1 MLVGSV
7 RKFMK
12 GGLSPA
18 HVWSS
23 VVLGFLL
30 GMIPDYG
37 ASAGLVAIL
46 LLCSALVSVNAGLF
60 ALSLILS
67 KTILLL
73 SLPWLFDLG
82 QAALHGSLGTVFLN
96 LSQLPVL
103 AWFGFERYAMV
114 GALVAGVP
122 LALLAAL
129 VINAGVQKM
138 RLASADLQVN
148 RKFDAFVQSLIGRIT
163 LSLLL
168 GKSAREGLGSALS
181 QPVPLFRW
189 KAGLIATSLVALLA
203 VGAWQW
209 AKSGLK
215 DVLLPVIERANGA
228 TVDVGRLSL
237 NLWTGT
243 IDVTDL
249 EVADPSDLSVNL
261 FSATDLRVS
270 ISSVS
275 LLSKRLVVSEVRTQ
289 EARSGMPRTSPG
301 QLIGPLIEAVAITAP
316 TTDEVGSYVKDA
328 EHWLDRLRQVQDW
341 LKRWEG
347 MIPEGSESPP
357 ALGSPSYREWLD
369 EQIAQSGY
377 TRLSFDPIKDGY
389 WSALAVKVSVDSV
402 RIATFGDKDLTLL
415 AENIASNPK
424 QLGLSPSL
432 KMNSEDGSVGMLLQ
446 LDELSGAGANR
457 VNFSVDGLDAQSAL
471 LSLKPSISN
480 RVSGG
485 QIDFSLDGE
494 FRYAGKGEL
503 AIDLLA
509 RLRDSELTI
518 QRRKI
523 PVDEFEVPVLVEG
536 SFKAPKL
543 RVDNKTMEDQLKDLA
558 EDALK
563 DEVKSRVEDKI
574 KSKLF
579 DRLKGLIK

>member
-46 LLCSALVSVNAGLF
+46 LLCSALIRVNAGLF

-82 QAALHGSLGTVFLN
+82 QAALHGSLGTVFLS

-261 FSATDLRVS
+261 FSATDLRIS

-289 EARSGMPRTSPG
+289 EARSGMPRASPG

-316 TTDEVGSYVKDA
+316 TSDEVGSYVKDA

-357 ALGSPSYREWLD
+357 ALGSPSYQEWLD

-424 QLGLSPSL
+424 QVGLSPSL

-480 RVSGG
+480 RVNGG

-536 SFKAPKL
+536 TFKAPKL

>member
-46 LLCSALVSVNAGLF
+46 LLCSALVRVNAGLF

-82 QAALHGSLGTVFLN
+82 QAALHGSLGTVFLS

-261 FSATDLRVS
+261 FSATDLRIS

-301 QLIGPLIEAVAITAP
+301 QLIGPLIDAVAITAP
-316 TTDEVGSYVKDA
+316 TSDEVGSYVKDA

-357 ALGSPSYREWLD
+357 ALGSPSYQEWLD

-424 QLGLSPSL
+424 QLGVSPSL

-543 RVDNKTMEDQLKDLA
+543 RVDSKTMEDQLKDLA

-563 DEVKSRVEDKI
+563 DEAKSRVEDKI

>member
-46 LLCSALVSVNAGLF
+46 LLCSALIRVNAGLF

-82 QAALHGSLGTVFLN
+82 QAALHGSLGIVFLN

-103 AWFGFERYAMV
+103 AWFGFERYATV

-122 LALLAAL
+122 LALVAAFI
-129 VINAGVQKM
+129 INSGVQKM
-138 RLASADLQVN
+138 RDAGANLQAN
-148 RKFDAFVQSLIGRIT
+148 ATFDAFAQSFLGRTLIT
-163 LSLLL
+163 LLL
-168 GKSAREGLGSALS
+168 GKSSKDGLGSALS

-228 TVDVGRLSL
+228 TVDADRLSL

-316 TTDEVGSYVKDA
+316 TSDEVGSYVKDA

-357 ALGSPSYREWLD
+357 ALGSPSYQEWLD

-402 RIATFGDKDLTLL
+402 RIATFSDKDLTLL

-424 QLGLSPSL
+424 QVGLSPSL

-480 RVSGG
+480 RVNGG

-536 SFKAPKL
+536 TFKAPKL
-543 RVDNKTMEDQLKDLA
+543 RMDNKTMEDQLKDLA

-563 DEVKSRVEDKI
+563 DEAKSKVEDKV
-574 KSKLF
+574 KGKLF

>member
-1 MLVGSV
+1 MLFGSA

-12 GGLSPA
+12 GGLLPA

-23 VVLGFLL
+23 VLLGFLL

-46 LLCSALVSVNAGLF
+46 LLCSALIRVNAGLF

-261 FSATDLRVS
+261 FSATDLRIS

-316 TTDEVGSYVKDA
+316 TSDEVGSYVKDA

-357 ALGSPSYREWLD
+357 ALGSPSYQEWLD

-424 QLGLSPSL
+424 QVGLSPSL

-471 LSLKPSISN
+471 LSLKPSISS
-480 RVSGG
+480 RVNGG

-536 SFKAPKL
+536 TFKAPKL
-543 RVDNKTMEDQLKDLA
+543 RMDNKTMEDQLKDLA

>member
-46 LLCSALVSVNAGLF
+46 LLCSALIRVNAGLF

-316 TTDEVGSYVKDA
+316 TSDEVGSYVKDA

-357 ALGSPSYREWLD
+357 ALGSPSYQEWLD

-389 WSALAVKVSVDSV
+389 WSALAAKVSVESV

-424 QLGLSPSL
+424 QVGLSPSL

-471 LSLKPSISN
+471 LSLKPSISS
-480 RVSGG
+480 RVNGG

-509 RLRDSELTI
+509 KLRDSELTI

-536 SFKAPKL
+536 TFKAPKL

>member
-46 LLCSALVSVNAGLF
+46 LLCSALIRVNAGLF

-82 QAALHGSLGTVFLN
+82 QTALHGSLGTVFLN

-270 ISSVS
+270 ISSVA
-275 LLSKRLVVSEVRTQ
+275 LLSKRLVVSEVRAQ

-316 TTDEVGSYVKDA
+316 TSDEVGSYVKDA

-357 ALGSPSYREWLD
+357 ALGSPSYQEWLD

-424 QLGLSPSL
+424 QVGLSPSL

-457 VNFSVDGLDAQSAL
+457 VTFSVDGLDAQSAL
-471 LSLKPSISN
+471 SSLKPSISS
-480 RVSGG
+480 RVNGG

-536 SFKAPKL
+536 TFKAPKL
-543 RVDNKTMEDQLKDLA
+543 RMDNKTMEDQLKDLA

-563 DEVKSRVEDKI
+563 DEAKSKVEDKV
-574 KSKLF
+574 KGKLF

>member
-46 LLCSALVSVNAGLF
+46 LLCSALIRVNAGLF

-316 TTDEVGSYVKDA
+316 TSDEVGSYVKDA

-357 ALGSPSYREWLD
+357 ALGSPSYQEWLD

-424 QLGLSPSL
+424 QVGLSPSL

-471 LSLKPSISN
+471 LSLKPSISS
-480 RVSGG
+480 RVNGG

-509 RLRDSELTI
+509 KLRDSELTI

-536 SFKAPKL
+536 TFKAPKL

-563 DEVKSRVEDKI
+563 DEAKSRVEDKI

>member
-46 LLCSALVSVNAGLF
+46 LLCSALIRVNAGLF

-228 TVDVGRLSL
+228 TVDVDRLSL

-270 ISSVS
+270 ISSVA
-275 LLSKRLVVSEVRTQ
+275 LLSKRLVVSEVRAQ

-316 TTDEVGSYVKDA
+316 TSDEVGSYVKDA
-328 EHWLDRLRQVQDW
+328 EHWLDRLRQVQAL

-347 MIPEGSESPP
+347 MIPAGSESKP
-357 ALGSPSYREWLD
+357 ALGSPSYQEWLD

-424 QLGLSPSL
+424 QVGLSPSL

-471 LSLKPSISN
+471 LSLKPSISS
-480 RVSGG
+480 RVNGG

-536 SFKAPKL
+536 TFKAPKL
-543 RVDNKTMEDQLKDLA
+543 RMDNKTMEDQLKDLA

-563 DEVKSRVEDKI
+563 DEAKSKVEDKV
-574 KSKLF
+574 KGKLF

>member
-46 LLCSALVSVNAGLF
+46 LLCSALIRVNAGLF

-228 TVDVGRLSL
+228 TVDVDRLSL

-270 ISSVS
+270 ISSVA

-316 TTDEVGSYVKDA
+316 TSDEVGSYVKDA
-328 EHWLDRLRQVQDW
+328 EHWLDRLRQVQAL

-347 MIPEGSESPP
+347 MIPAGSESKP
-357 ALGSPSYREWLD
+357 ALGSPSYQEWLD

-424 QLGLSPSL
+424 QVGLSPSL

-471 LSLKPSISN
+471 LSLKPSISS
-480 RVSGG
+480 RVNGG

-536 SFKAPKL
+536 TFKAPKL
-543 RVDNKTMEDQLKDLA
+543 RMDNKTMEDQLKDLA

-563 DEVKSRVEDKI
+563 DEAKSKVEDKV
-574 KSKLF
+574 KGKLF

>member
-46 LLCSALVSVNAGLF
+46 LLCSALIRVNAGLF

-82 QAALHGSLGTVFLN
+82 QAALHGSLGTVFLS

-228 TVDVGRLSL
+228 TVDADRLSL

-261 FSATDLRVS
+261 FSATDLRIS

-289 EARSGMPRTSPG
+289 EARSGMPRASPG

-316 TTDEVGSYVKDA
+316 TSDEVGSYVKDA

-357 ALGSPSYREWLD
+357 ALGSPSYQEWLD

-424 QLGLSPSL
+424 QVGLSPSL

-480 RVSGG
+480 RVNGG

-536 SFKAPKL
+536 TFKAPKL

>member
-46 LLCSALVSVNAGLF
+46 LLCSALIRVNAGLF

-82 QAALHGSLGTVFLN
+82 QTALHGSLGTVFLN

-316 TTDEVGSYVKDA
+316 TSDEVGSYVKDA

-357 ALGSPSYREWLD
+357 ALGSPSYQEWLD

-457 VNFSVDGLDAQSAL
+457 VTFSVDGLDAQSAL
-471 LSLKPSISN
+471 SSLKPSISS
-480 RVSGG
+480 RVNGG

-536 SFKAPKL
+536 TFKAPKL
-543 RVDNKTMEDQLKDLA
+543 RMDNKTMEDQLKDLA

-563 DEVKSRVEDKI
+563 DEAKSKVEDKV
-574 KSKLF
+574 KGKLF

>member
-46 LLCSALVSVNAGLF
+46 LLCSALIRVNAGLF

-103 AWFGFERYAMV
+103 AWFGFERYAVV

-228 TVDVGRLSL
+228 TVDVDRLSL

-316 TTDEVGSYVKDA
+316 TSDEVGSYVKDA

-357 ALGSPSYREWLD
+357 ALGSPSYQEWLD

-457 VNFSVDGLDAQSAL
+457 VTFSVDGLDAQSAL
-471 LSLKPSISN
+471 SSLKPSISS
-480 RVSGG
+480 RVNGG

-536 SFKAPKL
+536 TFKAPKL

>member
-1 MLVGSV
+1 MLFGSA

-46 LLCSALVSVNAGLF
+46 LLCSALIRVNAGLF

-103 AWFGFERYAMV
+103 AWFGFERYAVV

-316 TTDEVGSYVKDA
+316 TSDEVGSYVKDA

-357 ALGSPSYREWLD
+357 ALGSPSYQEWLD

-424 QLGLSPSL
+424 QVGLSPSL

-509 RLRDSELTI
+509 KLRDSELTI

-536 SFKAPKL
+536 TFKAPKL

-563 DEVKSRVEDKI
+563 DEAKSKVEDKV
-574 KSKLF
+574 KGKLF

>member
-1 MLVGSV
+1 MLFGSA

-12 GGLSPA
+12 GGLLPA

-23 VVLGFLL
+23 VLLGFLL

-46 LLCSALVSVNAGLF
+46 LLCSALIRVNAGLF

-316 TTDEVGSYVKDA
+316 TSDEVGSYVKDA

-357 ALGSPSYREWLD
+357 ALGSPSYQEWLD

-389 WSALAVKVSVDSV
+389 WSALAAKVSVESV

-424 QLGLSPSL
+424 QLGVSPSL

-509 RLRDSELTI
+509 KLRDSELTI

-536 SFKAPKL
+536 TFKAPKL
-543 RVDNKTMEDQLKDLA
+543 RVDNKTMEDQLKYLA

>member
-46 LLCSALVSVNAGLF
+46 LLCSALIRVNAGLF

-316 TTDEVGSYVKDA
+316 TSDEVGSYVKDA

-357 ALGSPSYREWLD
+357 ALGSPSYQEWLD

-389 WSALAVKVSVDSV
+389 WSALAAKVSVEPV

-480 RVSGG
+480 RVNGG

-536 SFKAPKL
+536 TFKAPKL
-543 RVDNKTMEDQLKDLA
+543 RMDNKTMEDQLKDLA

-563 DEVKSRVEDKI
+563 DEAKSKVEDKV
-574 KSKLF
+574 KGKLF

>member
-1 MLVGSV
+1 
-7 RKFMK
+7 
-12 GGLSPA
+12 
-18 HVWSS
+18 
-23 VVLGFLL
+23 
-30 GMIPDYG
+30 
-37 ASAGLVAIL
+37 
-46 LLCSALVSVNAGLF
+46 
-60 ALSLILS
+60 
-67 KTILLL
+67 
-73 SLPWLFDLG
+73 
-82 QAALHGSLGTVFLN
+82 
-96 LSQLPVL
+96 
-103 AWFGFERYAMV
+103 
-114 GALVAGVP
+114 
-122 LALLAAL
+122 
-129 VINAGVQKM
+129 
-138 RLASADLQVN
+138 
-148 RKFDAFVQSLIGRIT
+148 
-163 LSLLL
+163 
-168 GKSAREGLGSALS
+168 
-181 QPVPLFRW
+181 
-189 KAGLIATSLVALLA
+189 
-203 VGAWQW
+203 
-209 AKSGLK
+209 
-215 DVLLPVIERANGA
+215 
-228 TVDVGRLSL
+228 
-237 NLWTGT
+237 
-243 IDVTDL
+243 
-249 EVADPSDLSVNL
+249 
-261 FSATDLRVS
+261 
-270 ISSVS
+270 
-275 LLSKRLVVSEVRTQ
+275 
-289 EARSGMPRTSPG
+289 
-301 QLIGPLIEAVAITAP
+301 
-316 TTDEVGSYVKDA
+316 VGSYVKDA

-347 MIPEGSESPP
+347 MIPEGSESKP
-357 ALGSPSYREWLD
+357 AVGSPSYQEWLD
-369 EQIAQSGY
+369 EQIAQSSY

-389 WSALAVKVSVDSV
+389 WSALAAKVSVESV

-424 QLGLSPSL
+424 QLGVSPSL

-509 RLRDSELTI
+509 KLRDSELTI

-536 SFKAPKL
+536 TFKAPKL

>member
-316 TTDEVGSYVKDA
+316 TSDEVGSYVKDA

-357 ALGSPSYREWLD
+357 ALGSPSYQEWLD

-424 QLGLSPSL
+424 QVGLSPSL

-471 LSLKPSISN
+471 LSLKPSISS
-480 RVSGG
+480 RVNGG

-509 RLRDSELTI
+509 KLRDSELTI

-536 SFKAPKL
+536 TFKAPKL

>member
-1 MLVGSV
+1 MLFGSA

-12 GGLSPA
+12 GGLLPA

-23 VVLGFLL
+23 VLLGFLL

-46 LLCSALVSVNAGLF
+46 LLCSALIRVNTGLF

-103 AWFGFERYAMV
+103 AWFGFERYAVV

-138 RLASADLQVN
+138 RLASVDLQVN
-148 RKFDAFVQSLIGRIT
+148 RKLDAFAQSLIGRIT

-316 TTDEVGSYVKDA
+316 TSDEVGSYVKDA

-357 ALGSPSYREWLD
+357 ALGSPSYQEWLD

-424 QLGLSPSL
+424 QLGVSPSL

-457 VNFSVDGLDAQSAL
+457 VTFSVDGLDAQSAL
-471 LSLKPSISN
+471 SSLKPSISS
-480 RVSGG
+480 RVNGG

-536 SFKAPKL
+536 TFKAPKL
-543 RVDNKTMEDQLKDLA
+543 RVDNKTMEDQVKDLA

>member
-270 ISSVS
+270 ISSVA
-275 LLSKRLVVSEVRTQ
+275 LLSKRLVVSEVRAQ

-316 TTDEVGSYVKDA
+316 TSDEVGSYVKDA

-357 ALGSPSYREWLD
+357 ALGSPSYQEWLD

>member
-46 LLCSALVSVNAGLF
+46 LLCSALISVNAGLF

-316 TTDEVGSYVKDA
+316 TSDEVGSYVKDA

-357 ALGSPSYREWLD
+357 ALGSPSYQEWLD

-424 QLGLSPSL
+424 QVGLSPSL

-471 LSLKPSISN
+471 LSLKPSISS
-480 RVSGG
+480 RVNGG

-509 RLRDSELTI
+509 KLRDSELTI

-536 SFKAPKL
+536 TFKAPKL

-563 DEVKSRVEDKI
+563 DEAKSKVEDKV
-574 KSKLF
+574 KGKLF

>member
-1 MLVGSV
+1 MLFGSA

-12 GGLSPA
+12 GGLLPA

-23 VVLGFLL
+23 VLLGFLL

-46 LLCSALVSVNAGLF
+46 LLCSALIRVNTGLF

-168 GKSAREGLGSALS
+168 GKSAKEGLGSALS

-316 TTDEVGSYVKDA
+316 TSDEVGSYVKDA

-357 ALGSPSYREWLD
+357 ALGSPSYQEWLD

-424 QLGLSPSL
+424 QVGLSPSL

-480 RVSGG
+480 RVNGG

-536 SFKAPKL
+536 TFKAPKL
-543 RVDNKTMEDQLKDLA
+543 RMDNKTMEDQLKDLA

-563 DEVKSRVEDKI
+563 DEAKSKVEDKV
-574 KSKLF
+574 KGKLF

>member
-46 LLCSALVSVNAGLF
+46 LLCSALIRVNAGLF

-82 QAALHGSLGTVFLN
+82 QAALHGSLGTVFLS

-103 AWFGFERYAMV
+103 AWFGFERYATV

-122 LALLAAL
+122 LALVAAFI
-129 VINAGVQKM
+129 INSGVQKM
-138 RLASADLQVN
+138 RDAGANLQAN
-148 RKFDAFVQSLIGRIT
+148 ATFDAFAQSFLGRTLIT
-163 LSLLL
+163 LLL
-168 GKSAREGLGSALS
+168 GKSSKDGLGSALS

-228 TVDVGRLSL
+228 TVDVDRLSL

-270 ISSVS
+270 ISSVA
-275 LLSKRLVVSEVRTQ
+275 LLSKRLVVSEVRAQ

-316 TTDEVGSYVKDA
+316 TSDEVGSYVKDA

-357 ALGSPSYREWLD
+357 ALGSPSYQEWLD

-389 WSALAVKVSVDSV
+389 WSALAAKVSVESV

-424 QLGLSPSL
+424 QLGVSPSL

-509 RLRDSELTI
+509 KLRDSELTI

-536 SFKAPKL
+536 TFKAPKL